1 MTEEFQEYVTF
12 TVTSKDGIEVEL
24 AVVDEFEYKHK
35 NYVAAALIEGD
46 AVNEEAMYIY
56 KVKAGE
62 EEFAVEKITSA
73 VEYEEIAKAYM
84 AMDEA

>member
-12 TVTSKDGIEVEL
+12 TVTSKDGTEVEL

-35 NYVAAALIEGD
+35 NYVAAALIED
-46 AVNEEAMYIY
+46 DVVNEEAMYIY
-56 KVKAGE
+56 RVKAGE
-62 EEFAVEKITSA
+62 EEFAVEKITSV